1 MSTQGAEPSGEQA
14 EFPEE
19 VRPAPPTSGF
29 QGQLSC
35 WVGPMQSCGQS
46 QNLTQPGGS
55 ARGAA
60 AAGVAGPGVVP
71 QLLLCAGAVLG
82 RDMGYLN
89 PILCGFPWRR
99 GML

>member
-14 EFPEE
+14 EFASPAHVWIPRAALLLGGPHAVMWPEPE
-19 VRPAPPTSGF
+19 F
-29 QGQLSC
+29 D
-35 WVGPMQSCGQS
+35 W
-46 QNLTQPGGS
+46 QPGGS